1 MEGLEIYLNN
11 LGTHKGVKSFCN
23 LYSEG
28 GVCKLRISREDALHL
43 VIIPLFDGVIWRS
56 KKSEDYQDWKA
67 ILCIKPRF
75 LHYTPK
81 GKDLI
86 NKLLAQM
93 NNNRL
98 STSGNN
104 ITVNRL
110 LLLSE
115 VADFLK
121 LAANAELRDGKIWIK
136 SEKRFLSKKKAVCLS
151 ESFIKR
157 RLKLTVHNED
167 IH

>member
-1 MEGLEIYLNN
+1 
-11 LGTHKGVKSFCN
+11 
-23 LYSEG
+23 
-28 GVCKLRISREDALHL
+28 
-43 VIIPLFDGVIWRS
+43 
-56 KKSEDYQDWKA
+56 
-67 ILCIKPRF
+67 
-75 LHYTPK
+75 
-81 GKDLI
+81 
-86 NKLLAQM
+86 M

-157 RLKLTVHNED
+157 RLKLTVHNEY